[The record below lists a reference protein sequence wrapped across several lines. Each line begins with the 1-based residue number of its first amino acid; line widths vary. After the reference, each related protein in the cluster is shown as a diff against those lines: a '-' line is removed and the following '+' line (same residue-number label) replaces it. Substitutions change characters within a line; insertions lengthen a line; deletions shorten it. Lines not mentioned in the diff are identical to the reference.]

1 MVFLKSAENEVVK
14 RCEKTGKLKWRKI
27 FIFFFFFCQAGVK
40 NEYTLN
46 QIVNKVKEVTKLHKN
61 DDFAV

>member
-14 RCEKTGKLKWRKI
+14 RCEKTGELKWRKI
-27 FIFFFFFCQAGVK
+27 FLFCQAGVE